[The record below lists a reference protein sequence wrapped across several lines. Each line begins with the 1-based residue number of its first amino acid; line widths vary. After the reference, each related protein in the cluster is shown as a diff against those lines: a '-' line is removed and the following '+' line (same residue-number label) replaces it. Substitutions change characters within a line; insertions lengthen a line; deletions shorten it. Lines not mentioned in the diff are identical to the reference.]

1 MTVKGGIRKMKSK
14 KIRSYCDRLIFLLGI
29 ASAVILLK
37 FSNAPNYFNISILNK
52 PHGDW
57 NIFISILTSY
67 IVTAGFYFIM
77 NFIPDKIKEQEELE
91 ASLPHRCCMHRDIQ
105 LFIADTLEMW
115 GNVIKYAGERMNESD
130 LPRIESILDMFD
142 KDVIKNSAEYVK
154 LFAEANSVSM
164 SGKRLL
170 WKDSISY
177 DLSEICEK
185 GEKIL
190 DKYQKDIPLE
200 VYFPLKRLLDSSP
213 LIGILD
219 KLYHMI
225 LKVANENYTLLDCIA
240 KNVDEKIFG
249 ETSEDIASIYNW
261 VNEEYDELVKQFDEK
276 HKADIYKIDLKN
288 YLVNTVAINLNDYS
302 KNVRFI
308 AENTDVWT
316 DGTQYDNTT
325 SMLIPIKNIYDSVN
339 ISTQKDTKYAFLIDD
354 SVKLGEKANYAKDT
368 TKVKISTNVE
378 NIKIPGNSTFLY
390 IVVRTREGNTGVNV
404 SFNISNVAK
413 NK

>member
-1 MTVKGGIRKMKSK
+1 
-14 KIRSYCDRLIFLLGI
+14 
-29 ASAVILLK
+29 
-37 FSNAPNYFNISILNK
+37 
-52 PHGDW
+52 
-57 NIFISILTSY
+57 
-67 IVTAGFYFIM
+67 
-77 NFIPDKIKEQEELE
+77 
-91 ASLPHRCCMHRDIQ
+91 
-105 LFIADTLEMW
+105 MW

-219 KLYHMI
+219 KLYPMI

>member
-1 MTVKGGIRKMKSK
+1 
-14 KIRSYCDRLIFLLGI
+14 
-29 ASAVILLK
+29 
-37 FSNAPNYFNISILNK
+37 
-52 PHGDW
+52 
-57 NIFISILTSY
+57 
-67 IVTAGFYFIM
+67 
-77 NFIPDKIKEQEELE
+77 
-91 ASLPHRCCMHRDIQ
+91 
-105 LFIADTLEMW
+105 
-115 GNVIKYAGERMNESD
+115 MNESD

-142 KDVIKNSAEYVK
+142 KDVIENSAEYVK

-219 KLYHMI
+219 KLYPMI

-240 KNVDEKIFG
+240 KNADEKIFG

-288 YLVNTVAINLNDYS
+288 YI
-302 KNVRFI
+302 
-308 AENTDVWT
+308 
-316 DGTQYDNTT
+316 
-325 SMLIPIKNIYDSVN
+325 
-339 ISTQKDTKYAFLIDD
+339 
-354 SVKLGEKANYAKDT
+354 
-368 TKVKISTNVE
+368 
-378 NIKIPGNSTFLY
+378 Y
-390 IVVRTREGNTGVNV
+390 IV
-404 SFNISNVAK
+404 
-413 NK
+413 

>member
-1 MTVKGGIRKMKSK
+1 MM
-14 KIRSYCDRLIFLLGI
+14 
-29 ASAVILLK
+29 
-37 FSNAPNYFNISILNK
+37 
-52 PHGDW
+52 
-57 NIFISILTSY
+57 
-67 IVTAGFYFIM
+67 AGFFYLGTL
-77 NFIPDKIKEQEELE
+77 KE
-91 ASLPHRCCMHRDIQ
+91 D
-105 LFIADTLEMW
+105 
-115 GNVIKYAGERMNESD
+115 
-130 LPRIESILDMFD
+130 
-142 KDVIKNSAEYVK
+142 
-154 LFAEANSVSM
+154 
-164 SGKRLL
+164 
-170 WKDSISY
+170 
-177 DLSEICEK
+177 
-185 GEKIL
+185 
-190 DKYQKDIPLE
+190 
-200 VYFPLKRLLDSSP
+200 
-213 LIGILD
+213 LD
-219 KLYHMI
+219 KLYPMI

-240 KNVDEKIFG
+240 KNADEKIFG

-413 NK
+413 KD